1 MLTNWLYRLYGRL
14 TAIPGFGPR
23 FDRWARARRTAIYR
37 LRDWAMRIDRRWQ
50 RQTDPAVQTAVE
62 DLSIMIGALRQ
73 SCQHLHEE
81 LGRQR
86 SMIESLSARL
96 DAADPAALQQ
106 QWQQQHEELGRQ
118 RSMIE
123 SLSARLDAADPAA
136 LQQQWQQ
143 QLYQHS
149 HAVNLKVD
157 NAVEALMR
165 RVERAERQ
173 LGQAQNTP
181 LPQAPARILQPQ
193 RLAQLMQRPQG
204 LWLEVG
210 CGDKPDPDRLN
221 IDLRAL
227 EGVDIVAPADCI
239 PLADGCAARL
249 RAAHLVEHFTATD
262 FVERVLPEWQRLL
275 APGGTLELITPDLHA
290 MAQAWLRGQLAEPD
304 LVHVLYGGQDYP
316 GDFHYHLYSPA
327 ALASLLQA
335 HGMVEVAVI
344 AAGRPNGLCLEFEL
358 HARKPTH

>member
-37 LRDWAMRIDRRWQ
+37 LRDWAMRIDRPWQ
-50 RQTDPAVQTAVE
+50 RQTGPAVQTAVE
-62 DLSIMIGALRQ
+62 DLSMMIGALRQ
-73 SCQHLHEE
+73 SCQHL
-81 LGRQR
+81 
-86 SMIESLSARL
+86 
-96 DAADPAALQQ
+96 
-106 QWQQQHEELGRQ
+106 HEELGRQ

-157 NAVEALMR
+157 NAIEALMR

-262 FVERVLPEWQRLL
+262 FVERVLPEWRRLL

-335 HGMVEVAVI
+335 HGMVEVLVI

>member
-37 LRDWAMRIDRRWQ
+37 LRDSAMRIDRRWQ
-50 RQTDPAVQTAVE
+50 RQTGPAVQTAVE
-62 DLSIMIGALRQ
+62 DLSMMIGALRQ
-73 SCQHLHEE
+73 SCQHL
-81 LGRQR
+81 
-86 SMIESLSARL
+86 
-96 DAADPAALQQ
+96 
-106 QWQQQHEELGRQ
+106 HEELGRQ

-157 NAVEALMR
+157 NAIEALMR

-262 FVERVLPEWQRLL
+262 FVERVLPEWRRLL

-316 GDFHYHLYSPA
+316 ADFHYHLYSPA

-344 AAGRPNGLCLEFEL
+344 AAGRPSGLCLEFEL